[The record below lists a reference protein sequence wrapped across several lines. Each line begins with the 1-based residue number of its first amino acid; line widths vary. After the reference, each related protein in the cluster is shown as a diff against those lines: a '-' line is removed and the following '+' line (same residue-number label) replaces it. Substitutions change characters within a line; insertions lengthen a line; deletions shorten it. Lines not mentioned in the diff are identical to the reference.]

1 MGQHGDFAIAIL
13 RLSDIL
19 NTVENK
25 NKRMIQEVYN
35 EYVVINKKG
44 INDSSYQSLCQMPE
58 CLAATRMS
66 ISLNSILQIPCKKH
80 FHK

>member
-1 MGQHGDFAIAIL
+1 MGAAWGFGMAIL

-58 CLAATRMS
+58 A
-66 ISLNSILQIPCKKH
+66 SLRLE
-80 FHK
+80 